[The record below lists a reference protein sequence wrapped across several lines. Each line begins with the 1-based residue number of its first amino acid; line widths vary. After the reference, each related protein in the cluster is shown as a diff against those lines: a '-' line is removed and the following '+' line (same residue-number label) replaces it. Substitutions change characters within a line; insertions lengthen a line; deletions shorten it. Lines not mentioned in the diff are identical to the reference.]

1 MYVRRHGL
9 VTRDD
14 RDIPLPSKDEMARRT
29 KEASDQTRRD
39 IIAAAR
45 REFARRGVSRTSLE
59 QIARAAGV
67 TRGAVYWH
75 FADKQAL
82 FDAMR
87 DEVRLPIVDFL
98 DIGGAGAPAAQG
110 KDPLDWIAILLEG
123 VMTQLE
129 SDPLTRETWDILSF
143 RCEYVEALL
152 EELDAQRRSHAEFR
166 DLLLPAYR
174 RAAEAGLLR
183 PDLEPAVAATET
195 MVFMTG
201 LVRVWL
207 VDDGSTLVR
216 QGWRPLIEG
225 HLRAMRATPPSPEP
239 PFRSAACPS
248 ST

>member
-1 MYVRRHGL
+1 MV
-9 VTRDD
+9 
-14 RDIPLPSKDEMARRT
+14 RRT
-29 KEASDQTRRD
+29 KEASEQTRRD
-39 IIAAAR
+39 IVAAAR

-87 DEVRLPIVDFL
+87 DQVRLPLVDFVEIAAG
-98 DIGGAGAPAAQG
+98 DAAGAPPR
-110 KDPLDWIAILLEG
+110 DPLERIGALLEG
-123 VMTQLE
+123 VMRQLE
-129 SDPLTRETWDILSF
+129 SDPLTQETWDILSF

-152 EELDAQRRSHAEFR
+152 AELDAQRRAHADFR

-174 RAAEAGLLR
+174 RAAEAGILR
-183 PDLEPAVAATET
+183 PDLEPAEAATET

-207 VDDGSTLVR
+207 VDHDAELVR
-216 QGWRPLIEG
+216 AGWRALIAG
-225 HLRAMRATPPSPEP
+225 HLRAMRAMAP
-239 PFRSAACPS
+239 
-248 ST
+248 